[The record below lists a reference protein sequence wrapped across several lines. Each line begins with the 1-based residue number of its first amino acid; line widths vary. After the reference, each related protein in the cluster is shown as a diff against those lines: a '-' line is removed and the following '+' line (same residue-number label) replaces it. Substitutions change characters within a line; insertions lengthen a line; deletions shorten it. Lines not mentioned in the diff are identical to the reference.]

1 MSPLAPLR
9 SSPISGGYARRLPGT
24 SGRASGLLTALFVLL
39 VLGCITGGIVFAI
52 HTGRQE
58 AGLAVL
64 GGLAALA
71 TLLWRAENGVLL
83 VIMTMPLM
91 DMFVMP
97 LMGVN
102 IKASDWVAF
111 MAIGMFILRLP
122 FDRTLRSGNEPVRW
136 VVLLYIMTGVV
147 STLLTYTKLAN
158 TPEVEGASGLNA
170 LYLRT
175 WTQAI
180 WGFYSLMLYVMVFQT
195 LRTRAHLRN
204 AIGVLLITSA
214 AIGLYAVSGQ
224 RYWTGGGFRVLA
236 TFSEP
241 SYFAEWL
248 ILVLP
253 VAICLT
259 LANEIRGGRLVQ
271 ISLLFLL
278 VVNLLLTFSTGGY
291 ISAFA
296 ALGLTL
302 LLARRSGMM
311 RGMAVP
317 RFALMGAGIGILSVL
332 VIVLSVP
339 TAQKSLDTLLTKI
352 TNPAES
358 THSAM
363 IRERARYAAKVIFA
377 DNLLV
382 GVGPGNFPFYRPNYV
397 ADDPNATDEEKQGRW
412 DPNNLYLEVLSERGL
427 LGGLTF
433 ALIWLVFFSQ
443 MVHGLKI
450 SRNLYARATITGM
463 IGSFTGLLIGYYA
476 HANFFRIYVWVIMG
490 IAMAAVR
497 LAAEQEPSSEMAS
510 SGVDEEP
517 LSAFGRS
524 RMRLQQAR
532 RRSAERDSL
541 PLDRGGDAKRD

>member
-1 MSPLAPLR
+1 M
-9 SSPISGGYARRLPGT
+9 
-24 SGRASGLLTALFVLL
+24 LL
-39 VLGCITGGIVFAI
+39 VIGGITAGIVFAI
-52 HTGRQE
+52 HTE
-58 AGLAVL
+58 HLNA
-64 GGLAALA
+64 GLAALGSLA
-71 TLLWRAENGVLL
+71 AFALLLWRAENGVLL

-91 DMFVMP
+91 DMFVLP
-97 LMGVN
+97 LMGVS

-111 MAIGMFILRLP
+111 LAIGMFLLRLP
-122 FDRTLRSGNEPVRW
+122 FDRTLRLGNDPVRW
-136 VVLLYIMTGVV
+136 VVLLYIVAGIV
-147 STLLTYTKLAN
+147 STLATYTKLAN
-158 TPEVEGASGLNA
+158 TPEVEGASGLNS

-180 WGFYSLMLYVMVFQT
+180 WGVYSLMLYVMVFHT
-195 LRTRAHLRN
+195 LRTGARLRN
-204 AIGVLLITSA
+204 AIGVLLLTSA
-214 AIGLYAVSGQ
+214 AVGVYALSGH

-271 ISLLFLL
+271 IPLLFLL

-302 LLARRSGMM
+302 WLAQRSGMM
-311 RGMAVP
+311 RGMAIP
-317 RFALMGAGIGILSVL
+317 RFAVMGAGIGILSVL
-332 VIVLSVP
+332 VIVLAVP

-377 DNLLV
+377 DNFLV

-397 ADDPNATDEEKQGRW
+397 YDDPNATEEEKQGRW

-433 ALIWLVFFSQ
+433 ALIWVVFFAQ
-443 MVHGLKI
+443 MAHGLRA

-463 IGSFTGLLIGYYA
+463 IGSFAGLLIGYYA

-517 LSAFGRS
+517 LSAFGLS

-532 RRSAERDSL
+532 RRSAERRSL
-541 PLDRGGDAKRD
+541 ARDRDNDVEGD